1 MDLFKNVIIILF
13 SISQLYSQSKN
24 DNWKVESQITK
35 RIDNVN
41 FNFPEN
47 FFDLDRRESLIKE
60 TFVSMKEISE
70 SIGLELKDTI
80 YVRFVLT
87 REDMKP
93 LTNSKSTGMTYP
105 HIKTCYLVLNDKV
118 DTPLKHELTHLI
130 VMLGWGYPH
139 QTSIWM
145 NEGLSTY
152 QVNNCNG
159 YSVSELYR
167 YFLEKKK
174 LIDTNS
180 LTSNFYGN
188 SEMISYHQSG
198 QIVRYLLENYSVK
211 QFEELWKTGL
221 NNFQN
226 IYGEKFLSIIDEME
240 DKLKSNY
247 PDVIEFD
254 FELFMEGC
262 T

>member
-105 HIKTCYLVLNDKV
+105 HIKSCYLVLND
-118 DTPLKHELTHLI
+118 
-130 VMLGWGYPH
+130 
-139 QTSIWM
+139 
-145 NEGLSTY
+145 
-152 QVNNCNG
+152 
-159 YSVSELYR
+159 
-167 YFLEKKK
+167 
-174 LIDTNS
+174 
-180 LTSNFYGN
+180 
-188 SEMISYHQSG
+188 
-198 QIVRYLLENYSVK
+198 
-211 QFEELWKTGL
+211 
-221 NNFQN
+221 
-226 IYGEKFLSIIDEME
+226 
-240 DKLKSNY
+240 
-247 PDVIEFD
+247 
-254 FELFMEGC
+254 
-262 T
+262 

>member
-1 MDLFKNVIIILF
+1 MDLFRNLIIILF
-13 SISQLYSQSKN
+13 SINQLYSQSKN
-24 DNWKVESQITK
+24 DIWKVESQITK
-35 RIDNVN
+35 RIGNVN

-47 FFDLDRRESLIKE
+47 FSDLDRRESLIKE
-60 TFVSMKEISE
+60 TFVSIEEISE
-70 SIGLELKDTI
+70 NIGIELKDTI
-80 YVRFVLT
+80 YVRFVST
-87 REDMKP
+87 REEMKP
-93 LTNSKSTGMTYP
+93 LTNSKSSGMTYP

-139 QTSIWM
+139 QTSNWM
-145 NEGLSTY
+145 NEGLSTS

-167 YFLEKKK
+167 YFLEKNK
-174 LIDTNS
+174 LVDINS

-198 QIVRYLLENYSVK
+198 QIVRYLLENYSLE

-221 NNFQN
+221 DNFQL
-226 IYGEKFLSIIDEME
+226 IYGEKFLSIIDKME
-240 DKLKSNY
+240 NELQNNFPNIINLD
-247 PDVIEFD
+247 FD
-254 FELFMEGC
+254 LFMEGC